1 MSTREKLYIEVLTE
15 CGYERVGEAFID
27 LNAAFRDV
35 VGACQEGVRNIRLT
49 DERGRVRVC
58 TDENGAY
65 LVDPVPG
72 EQVVG
77 F

>member
-1 MSTREKLYIEVLTE
+1 MESFHIEVLTE
-15 CGYERVGEAFID
+15 CGWERVGEAFMD
-27 LNAAFRDV
+27 LNE
-35 VGACQEGVRNIRLT
+35 ACLDLTEAVQTGVTNLRLT

-58 TDENGAY
+58 TDEKGAY
-65 LVDPVPG
+65 IVEPSSG